1 MSKQMVWLSGL
12 LPYQHAAQVFKRFG
26 YSVVPPASIW
36 RQTQYYGEKLRAHE
50 ERQQDYVSPER
61 VKLPPPGL
69 DHQHQ
74 KGVSLDGGMVNIRG
88 EGWKEMKVGTIS
100 DIEQRLERDKRTGD
114 LVERPHACQTSYVAV
129 LGSVEQFAPAL
140 WALAVRQGVPQAAD
154 SSVTADGAA
163 WIWNLAADYFPD
175 SIQIVDWYHACEH
188 LSGAAHALHPTD
200 HSAAQRWYQHA
211 QTPLFLGETHLIIA
225 QLEAAGL
232 SDCAHYFQTHKRR
245 MFYHDFLTDG
255 YPIGSGTV
263 ESSIKQFKAR
273 LTGPGMRWKRPNAE
287 RMLVIRAAV
296 MADSFDDLWARAA

>member
-12 LPYQHAAQVFKRFG
+12 RPYQHAAQVFERFG
-26 YSVVPPASIW
+26 YRVVSPASIW
-36 RQTQYYGEKLRAHE
+36 RQTQHYGEKLRAYE

-69 DHQHQ
+69 DHQNQ

-100 DIEQRLERDKRTGD
+100 DIEQRLDRDKRTGD
-114 LVERPHACQTSYVAV
+114 LVERPHASQTRYVAV
-129 LGSVEQFAPAL
+129 LGSVDQFAPAL
-140 WALAVRQGVPQAAD
+140 WALAVRGGVPQAAD

-188 LSGAAHALHPTD
+188 LSDAAHALHPTD
-200 HSAAQRWYQHA
+200 QPAAHRWYRHT
-211 QTPLFLGETHLIIA
+211 QTSLFLGETHLIIA

-232 SDCAHYFQTHKRR
+232 SDCAHYFQSHKRR

-273 LTGPGMRWKRPNAE
+273 LTGPGMRWKRPNAD

-296 MADSFDDLWARAA
+296 MANSFDDLWARAA